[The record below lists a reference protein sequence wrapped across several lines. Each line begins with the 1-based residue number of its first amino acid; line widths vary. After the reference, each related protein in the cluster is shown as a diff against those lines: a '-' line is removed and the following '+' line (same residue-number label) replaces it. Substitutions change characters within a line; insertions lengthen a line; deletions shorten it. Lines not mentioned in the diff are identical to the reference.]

1 MSSPTQKVTRG
12 GQTLTAYGW
21 WSLEQAYL
29 SAGLTASELVVVQG
43 SFKAGGGAAASG
55 TTHDAGDTAD
65 MRTRTLPEWARANL
79 CERVVVALRAH
90 GWCAWYR
97 DQQHGG
103 MDPHIHA
110 VYRWADPAP
119 SSGARSQVSSY
130 DRGRNGLSGSSEG
143 PDYHPRPAQTRYP
156 WPGDTPPATIPGG
169 APVAFIFKTAANGKT
184 GAGAA
189 YVVREDG
196 TAFQL
201 NGGFKAS
208 GLPVVESP
216 DETTDERF
224 YASTT
229 RT

>member
-1 MSSPTQKVTRG
+1 MTSPTQKVTRG

-21 WSLEQAYL
+21 WSLEQAFL
-29 SAGLTASELVVVQG
+29 TAGLTVSDLTVVQG

-55 TTHDAGDTAD
+55 STHDKGDTAD
-65 MRTRTLPEWARANL
+65 IRTRTLPEWARRNL
-79 CERVVVALRAH
+79 CEPVVVALRAR

-97 DQQHGG
+97 DAAHGG

-110 VYRWADPAP
+110 VYRWADPTP
-119 SSGARSQVSSY
+119 SPGAMSQVSSY
-130 DRGRNGLSGSSEG
+130 DRRRNGLSGSSEG
-143 PDYHPRPAQTRYP
+143 PDYHPRPTQTLYP
-156 WPGDTPPATIPGG
+156 WPGDTPAPIIGG
-169 APVAFIFKTAANGKT
+169 APVAFIFKTANAGKT

-196 TAFQL
+196 TAFQV

-208 GLPVVESP
+208 GLPVIESP
-216 DETTDERF
+216 DEATDDRF